1 MSAASECALRV
12 YLDFM
17 SKVAEGRGMSA
28 AAVHK
33 VAKGRIWSGGDALQR
48 GLVDSLG
55 GLADAIHI
63 AKQEASLST
72 VTLLTTLYVH
82 VMHMG
87 FDAQYSIPHKGC
99 V

>member
-1 MSAASECALRV
+1 MSAANECGLRV

-63 AKQEASLST
+63 AKQEASLPM
-72 VTLLTTLYVH
+72 VTLLTTLCHCV
-82 VMHMG
+82 
-87 FDAQYSIPHKGC
+87 YSMSLE
-99 V
+99 

>member
-1 MSAASECALRV
+1 MLSVMSVASERALRV

-17 SKVAEGRGMSA
+17 GKVAEGRGMSA

-55 GLADAIHI
+55 GLTDAIQI
-63 AKQEASLST
+63 AKQEAGLAM
-72 VTLLTTLYVH
+72 VTLLTYTVCT
-82 VMHMG
+82 
-87 FDAQYSIPHKGC
+87 PC
-99 V
+99 VSA